1 MNNKNEI
8 EVITNM
14 HNTKEQ
20 LQNYLKN
27 TQTREL
33 LNQQIMEVEEDLDDI
48 VDAINFLEAHCLDT
62 TNGLDIA
69 VSVLEKKRHELDVER
84 LQLELRLNHVEHD
97 ILVFELGLETEE

>member
-1 MNNKNEI
+1 
-8 EVITNM
+8 M

-33 LNQQIMEVEEDLDDI
+33 LNQQIMEVEEDLYDV
-48 VDAINFLEAHCLDT
+48 VDAINLLE
-62 TNGLDIA
+62 TNGLDTV

-84 LQLELRLNHVEHD
+84 IQLELRLNHVEHD